1 MQVSDKLITHWRK
14 RLKNMGLLGIR
25 KITFINNLL
34 TNPFEI
40 TYPHSIKALS

>member
-1 MQVSDKLITHWRK
+1 MQVSDKLITYWRK

-25 KITFINNLL
+25 KNYFINNLL

-40 TYPHSIKALS
+40 THPHSIKALS